1 MSNYI
6 LQTNNHDNSHPQIHA
21 IKRMR
26 KEIFQDIDFEKFL
39 IQNNI
44 TVGPEL
50 LAFFDITHE
59 HYHLLGYI
67 STLVNDATIIDSG
80 THRGGSA
87 LALSFN
93 QSNIVYTYDRCPM
106 RGGIAG
112 NVTNIPKNIKF
123 DPLADITEMIKV
135 EKDHILNSS
144 IFFLDI
150 NHEGPD
156 EIKIFEFLLSNN
168 YNGILILDD
177 IHLNQEMM
185 KVWNHIK
192 SANVITF
199 DATNIG
205 HLCDN
210 AAGTGVVIFD
220 KSHPCLTKIT
230 DICSATPKI

>member
-1 MSNYI
+1 MTTYTLQSIQSN
-6 LQTNNHDNSHPQIHA
+6 S
-21 IKRMR
+21 R
-26 KEIFQDIDFEKFL
+26 KELFQDIDFTKFL
-39 IQNNI
+39 TQNNI
-44 TVGPEL
+44 TLNAEL
-50 LAFFDITHE
+50 LGYFDIDTE

-67 STLVNDATIIDSG
+67 STLIDDAIIIDSG

-87 LALSFN
+87 IALSFN

-106 RGGIAG
+106 RGGIEG

-123 DPLADITEMIKV
+123 DPSADITEMIKV
-135 EKDHILNSS
+135 EKDHVLNSS

-177 IHLNQEMM
+177 IHMNQEMIS
-185 KVWNHIK
+185 VWNHIQ
-192 SANVITF
+192 STNVIAY

-205 HLCDN
+205 HLKDN
-210 AAGTGVVIFD
+210 RSGTGIVIFD
-220 KSHPCLTKIT
+220 QSHPCLTKIA
-230 DICSATPKI
+230 DIVNKI